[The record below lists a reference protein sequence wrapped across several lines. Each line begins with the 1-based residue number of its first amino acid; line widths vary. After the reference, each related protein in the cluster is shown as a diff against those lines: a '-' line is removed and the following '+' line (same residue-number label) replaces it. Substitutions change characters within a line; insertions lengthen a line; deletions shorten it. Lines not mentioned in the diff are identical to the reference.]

1 MEENEEG
8 VSLKELFHIIW
19 IKKWL
24 LLVVSI
30 FVMLAGVILI
40 SALYNPNKTH
50 YVCEYEIKFPGSEL
64 GKYPDDTDIISNQ
77 LISFDYLMETKESNL
92 ENYDS
97 IDINKIADENG
108 ISIERYNYDASQ
120 TGLYRFCYRI
130 SIKEKYFDS
139 SQQAREF
146 ITDLTQKPIEYA
158 LNILQNIEYK
168 DNLKAASGAADYT
181 TEINYLIEQKELLL
195 EGYTDLITSYTNGF
209 KLGDKSLSDARA
221 EVLSFFSTYDLESL
235 AKEVVNQGYIKKESY
250 KEKLEQDK
258 ENLKREYEKNYLTIF
273 KLKNEMNSFI
283 EANKNNPNIKLD
295 QALQEYLTEIATR
308 TTQNVEILATINN
321 DINSYLNLNP
331 QTVTENEENGTI
343 SWSEEVISSINKEE
357 AKKKF
362 DEKLSNISKSL
373 EQFSTTYTDFVH
385 ATNKNSS
392 VVIYSSSS
400 QVFRSG
406 GMNLLLAIFIFLVIG
421 FIIGAIVNLIIDL
434 PKYLKQKNGLSPKQ
448 EEPVEVE
455 QTSEQKSIKKEE

>member
-1 MEENEEG
+1 MEENEE
-8 VSLKELFHIIW
+8 SLSIRELFHVIW

-30 FVMLAGVILI
+30 VVMLVGVILV
-40 SALYNPNKTH
+40 SVLYNPNKTH

-64 GKYPDDTDIISNQ
+64 GKYPDDKDIISNQ
-77 LISFDYLMETKESNL
+77 LISLEYLKETKESNL

-97 IDINKIADENG
+97 IDVYKIADENG

-120 TGLYRFCYRI
+120 TGQERFCYRI
-130 SIKEKYFDS
+130 SIKKKYFES

-146 ITDLTQKPIEYA
+146 ITDLANKPVEYA
-158 LNILQNIEYK
+158 LSIIQNIEYK

-181 TEINYLIEQKELLL
+181 SEINYLIEQKTLILT
-195 EGYTDLITSYTNGF
+195 GYTELITSFTSGF
-209 KLGDKSLSDARA
+209 KIGDKSLSDARA

-283 EANKNNPNIKLD
+283 EANKDNPNIKLD
-295 QALQEYLTEIATR
+295 QALQIYQTEIATR
-308 TTQNVEILATINN
+308 TTQNVEIISTINN

-331 QTVTENEENGTI
+331 QTVTDNADGTVT
-343 SWSEEVISSINKEE
+343 WSEEVISSINKEE
-357 AKKKF
+357 AKKRF
-362 DEKLSNISKSL
+362 EEKLSSISKNL

-385 ATNKNSS
+385 ATNKSSS

-400 QVFRSG
+400 QVYRSG
-406 GMNLLLAIFIFLVIG
+406 GMSLLLALVIFLLIGLVMGSVI
-421 FIIGAIVNLIIDL
+421 NLMIDL
-434 PKYLKQKNGLSPKQ
+434 PKYLKEKNSLPSKA
-448 EEPVEVE
+448 EHPVVIE
-455 QTSEQKSIKKEE
+455 QTSEQNDTKEE

>member
-1 MEENEEG
+1 MEEYEEG
-8 VSLKELFHIIW
+8 LSLKELFHVIW

-77 LISFDYLMETKESNL
+77 LISLEYLKETKESNL
-92 ENYDS
+92 ESYDS

-120 TGLYRFCYRI
+120 TGEYRFCYRI

-139 SQQAREF
+139 SKQAREF

-195 EGYTDLITSYTNGF
+195 DGYTDLITSYTNGF
-209 KLGDKSLSDARA
+209 KHGDKSLSDAKA
-221 EVLSFFSTYDLESL
+221 EVLSFFSAYDLESL
-235 AKEVVNQGYIKKESY
+235 AKEVVNQGYIKNESY

-295 QALQEYLTEIATR
+295 QALQEYITEIATR
-308 TTQNVEILATINN
+308 TTQNVEILSTINN
-321 DINSYLNLNP
+321 DINSYLNLEA
-331 QTVTENEENGTI
+331 QTATENEDGTVK
-343 SWSEEVISSINKEE
+343 WSAEVISSTNKED

-362 DEKLSNISKSL
+362 DEKLSNISKAL

-385 ATNKNSS
+385 ATNKNAS

-421 FIIGAIVNLIIDL
+421 FIIGAAVNLIIDL
-434 PKYLKQKNGLSPKQ
+434 PKYLKQKNSLSPKQ
-448 EEPVEVE
+448 ENPVVIE
-455 QTSEQKSIKKEE
+455 QTSEQKSTKEE